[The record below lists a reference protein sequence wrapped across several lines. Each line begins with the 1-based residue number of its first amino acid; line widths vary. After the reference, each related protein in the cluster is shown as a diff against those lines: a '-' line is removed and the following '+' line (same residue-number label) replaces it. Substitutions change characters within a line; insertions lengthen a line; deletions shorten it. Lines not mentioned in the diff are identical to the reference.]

1 MPVSRNRDI
10 ASILGRTKAANP
22 NNRSVSPGLHFI
34 KRVEYA
40 SVTSGRNVYSCF
52 SSEFDHYRVVV
63 NYVNEAQDDLYLQV
77 RFIKA
82 DGSTHAASTYD
93 TIMRGTTFTATHRSQ
108 QAQNTTIAYIGIAPD
123 QNELCSVTFDVFNPF
138 LAKNTM
144 GVVTGVEGIDT
155 ETGSG
160 QYGGFIV
167 KDSVSLT
174 GMVFFPNAT
183 TATTM
188 DISVYGYAKS

>member
-1 MPVSRNRDI
+1 M
-10 ASILGRTKAANP
+10 
-22 NNRSVSPGLHFI
+22 
-34 KRVEYA
+34 
-40 SVTSGRNVYSCF
+40 
-52 SSEFDHYRVVV
+52 
-63 NYVNEAQDDLYLQV
+63 
-77 RFIKA
+77 
-82 DGSTHAASTYD
+82 
-93 TIMRGTTFTATHRSQ
+93 
-108 QAQNTTIAYIGIAPD
+108 YIGIAPD